1 MGSGGKTKIEV
12 PKPVVYETRV
22 PEEDFKRGE
31 QVLANTQSRI
41 DDLRETERYTVGN
54 RKYRGYQDAVNRYV
68 EAASYAAS
76 IPADQKSYA
85 ATYGAGGTG
94 PSSKQVPAQTQT
106 VEQSG
111 FNPANY
117 GEAGIGMKDLT
128 ALRNQGFNKDQ
139 IAAYVGSQREKG
151 TAIGQRVD
159 ASLGLMHQQSTKE
172 GAIKDSGFDPKQY
185 GQAGFGFEDIKELA
199 RQGYGKDQ
207 ISQYVDY
214 LRQNPS
220 KGPAQT
226 KSVAEMGFDPGAYGE
241 RGIGQKDL
249 TELRNRGFNR
259 EQISQYVDQERAK
272 GTPIGGRV
280 GASLDL
286 MHKETTKE
294 GPVQDYSY
302 KDFGDGMGF
311 GFEDVK
317 ELSKRGYGK
326 SQIQNYVRD
335 LEGQGVK
342 IGERVNMSLG
352 YMDPAKTVEYG
363 IGPRVQETLDYMD
376 PPKMKTQQEDGEA
389 PFKVDS
395 TFRQDLQGI
404 VGNAYKDMIGK
415 RRDFEESPLGSMY
428 MRYAGEAL
436 S

>member
-1 MGSGGKTKIEV
+1 MGSKKQKIEV

-22 PEEDFKRGE
+22 PEEDFTRGQ
-31 QVLANTQSRI
+31 QVLGDTQSRI
-41 DDLRETERYTVGN
+41 DELRETERYTVGN
-54 RKYRGYQDAVNRYV
+54 RKYRGYQDAVNRYM

-85 ATYGAGGTG
+85 STYGAGGTG
-94 PSSKQVPAQTQT
+94 PSSQVVPAQTQT
-106 VEQSG
+106 VAQSG
-111 FNPANY
+111 FNPALY

-151 TAIGQRVD
+151 TAIGERVD
-159 ASLGLMHQQSTKE
+159 ASLGMMHQQSTKE

-185 GQAGFGFEDIKELA
+185 GQAGFGFEDVKELA

-207 ISQYVDY
+207 ISAYVDH
-214 LRQNPS
+214 LRQNPNT
-220 KGPAQT
+220 GPAQT

-259 EQISQYVDQERAK
+259 QQISQYVDQERAK
-272 GTPIGGRV
+272 GTPIGERV

-286 MHKETTKE
+286 MHKGSTKE
-294 GPVQDYSY
+294 GPVTGFDPKQY
-302 KDFGDGMGF
+302 GQEGF
-311 GFEDVK
+311 GFEDIK

-335 LEGQGVK
+335 LQGQGVN
-342 IGERVNMSLG
+342 IGERVGASLD
-352 YMDPAKTVEYG
+352 YMDPAKTQQYG
-363 IGPRVQETLDYMD
+363 IGARVQEALDYMD
-376 PPKMKTQQEDGEA
+376 PAKTKTLQQDGEA

>member
-1 MGSGGKTKIEV
+1 MGSKKQKIEV

-22 PEEDFKRGE
+22 PEEDFTRGQ
-31 QVLANTQSRI
+31 QVLGDTQSRI
-41 DDLRETERYTVGN
+41 DDLRLTERLSVGN
-54 RKYRGYQDAVNRYV
+54 RKYRGYQDAVNRYM

-85 ATYGAGGTG
+85 STYGAGGTG
-94 PSSKQVPAQTQT
+94 PSSQVVPAQTQT
-106 VEQSG
+106 VAQSG

-151 TAIGQRVD
+151 TPIGERVD

-185 GQAGFGFEDIKELA
+185 GQAGFGFEDVKELA

-207 ISQYVDY
+207 ISAYVDH
-214 LRQNPS
+214 LRQNPTS
-220 KGPAQT
+220 GPAQT

-272 GTPIGGRV
+272 GTPIGERV

-286 MHKETTKE
+286 MHKGPTKE
-294 GPVQDYSY
+294 GPVTGFDPKQY
-302 KDFGDGMGF
+302 GQEGF

-335 LEGQGVK
+335 LQGQGVN
-342 IGERVNMSLG
+342 IGERVGASLD
-352 YMDPAKTVEYG
+352 YMDPAKTQQYG
-363 IGPRVQETLDYMD
+363 IGARVQEALDYMD
-376 PPKMKTQQEDGEA
+376 PAKTKTLQQDGEA

-436 S
+436 R

>member
-1 MGSGGKTKIEV
+1 MGSRSQKIEV
-12 PKPVVYETRV
+12 PKPVVYQTRV
-22 PEEDFKRGE
+22 PEEDFERGE
-31 QVLANTQSRI
+31 QVKRDTQSRI
-41 DDLRETERYTVGN
+41 DDLMETERYTVGN
-54 RKYRGYQDAVNRYV
+54 RKYRGYQDSVNRYL
-68 EAASYAAS
+68 EAASYAGS

-85 ATYGAGGTG
+85 STYSAGGTG
-94 PSSKQVPAQTQT
+94 PTSKVVPAQTQT
-106 VEQSG
+106 VAQSG

-151 TAIGQRVD
+151 TAIGERVD

-185 GQAGFGFEDIKELA
+185 GQAGFGFEDVKELA

-207 ISQYVDY
+207 ISAYVDH

-226 KSVAEMGFDPGAYGE
+226 KSVAEMGFDPSAYGE

-272 GTPIGGRV
+272 GTPIGERV

-286 MHKETTKE
+286 MHKQSTKE
-294 GPVQDYSY
+294 GPVTGFDPKQY
-302 KDFGDGMGF
+302 GQEGF
-311 GFEDVK
+311 GFEDIK

-335 LEGQGVK
+335 LEGQGVN
-342 IGERVNMSLG
+342 IGERVNMSLD
-352 YMDPAKTVEYG
+352 YMDPAKTTEYG
-363 IGPRVQETLDYMD
+363 IGPRVQEALDYMD
-376 PPKMKTQQEDGEA
+376 PAKTKTIQEDGEA

-395 TFRQDLQGI
+395 TFRQGLQGI

-436 S
+436 R

>member
-1 MGSGGKTKIEV
+1 MGSRSKAKIEV
-12 PKPVVYETRV
+12 PKPVVYQTRV

-31 QVLANTQSRI
+31 QVLGDTQSRI
-41 DDLRETERYTVGN
+41 DDLRETERLSIGN
-54 RKYRGYQDAVNRYV
+54 RRYRGYQDAVNRYM

-94 PSSKQVPAQTQT
+94 PSSKLVPAQTQT

-111 FNPANY
+111 FNPADY
-117 GEAGIGMKDLT
+117 GEAGIGMMDLT

-151 TAIGQRVD
+151 TAIGGRVD

-199 RQGYGKDQ
+199 KRGYGKDQ
-207 ISQYVDY
+207 ISAYVDH

-259 EQISQYVDQERAK
+259 EQISQYVEQERAK

-286 MHKETTKE
+286 MHKGSTKE
-294 GPVQDYSY
+294 GPVRDYNY

-335 LEGQGVK
+335 LEGQGVN
-342 IGERVNMSLG
+342 IGERVGMSLD
-352 YMDPAKTVEYG
+352 YMDPAKTTEYG
-363 IGPRVQETLDYMD
+363 IGPRVQQALDYMD

-395 TFRQDLQGI
+395 TFRRDLQNI

-415 RRDFEESPLGSMY
+415 RVDYEKTPLGSTF
-428 MRYAGEAL
+428 MRYAGERL